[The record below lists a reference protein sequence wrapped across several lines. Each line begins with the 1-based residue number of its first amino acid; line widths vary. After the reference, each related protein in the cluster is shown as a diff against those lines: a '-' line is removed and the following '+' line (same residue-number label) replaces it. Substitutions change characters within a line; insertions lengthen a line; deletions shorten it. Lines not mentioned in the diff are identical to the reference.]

1 MTLYGPFL
9 RAVRMLT
16 NLKEN
21 PMTMKKILPFL
32 TALIL
37 GLGLALQPAEAKRLG
52 SGQSMGQQKQGFARE
67 ATPPS
72 APASATT
79 GTAATGA
86 AAAGATTAA
95 SGASK
100 WMGPLA
106 GLAAGGLLA
115 ALFFGGAFEGIQVMD
130 ILLIALLAFGIF
142 MLIRMMRAKAAQTQ
156 QQQAG
161 YQYAAA
167 GAPYGEAQQPVQ
179 SAPAAGTGFDRS
191 RTPLRD
197 APAWFDEHGFLQG
210 ARNHFLTLQMAW
222 DANDM
227 EKVREYFTPA
237 MFEQLRAQRAEIGDA
252 HNSTDV
258 QSLDAQ
264 LLDLTREGGM
274 IVASVLFQGRVREDG
289 NMPEDIAEIWHVQHA
304 ADSAQGDWLISGIQQ
319 ADPRTL
325 H

>member
-1 MTLYGPFL
+1 
-9 RAVRMLT
+9 
-16 NLKEN
+16 
-21 PMTMKKILPFL
+21 MTMKKILPFL
-32 TALIL
+32 TALII
-37 GLGLALQPAEAKRLG
+37 GLGLSLQPVEAKRLG
-52 SGQSMGQQKQGFARE
+52 AGQSMGQQKQSFARE

-72 APASATT
+72 APTSAGTSKAAP
-79 GTAATGA
+79 TAAP
-86 AAAGATTAA
+86 AT

-115 ALFFGGAFEGIQVMD
+115 ALFFGGAFEGVQPMD

-142 MLIRMMRAKAAQTQ
+142 MVVRAIRAKAAQA

-161 YQYAAA
+161 YQYVAA
-167 GAPYGEAQQPVQ
+167 GAPYGAAQQTAHTAPV
-179 SAPAAGTGFDRS
+179 AAAGFDRS
-191 RTPLRD
+191 RTALSD
-197 APAWFDEHGFLQG
+197 TPAWFDEHSFLQG
-210 ARNHFLTLQMAW
+210 ARTHFIALQMAW

-227 EKVREYFTPA
+227 EKVREYFTPD
-237 MFEQLRAQRAEIGDA
+237 MFEQLRAQRAEMGDA
-252 HNSTDV
+252 NNVTDV

-264 LLDLTREGGM
+264 LLDLVREGDV
-274 IVASVLFQGRVREDG
+274 ITASVLFQGRVREDG

-319 ADPRTL
+319 AEQRNP

>member
-1 MTLYGPFL
+1 
-9 RAVRMLT
+9 
-16 NLKEN
+16 
-21 PMTMKKILPFL
+21 MKKILPFL
-32 TALIL
+32 TALII
-37 GLGLALQPAEAKRLG
+37 GLGLSLQPVEAKRLG
-52 SGQSMGQQKQGFARE
+52 AGQSMGQQKQSFARE

-72 APASATT
+72 APTSATT

-142 MLIRMMRAKAAQTQ
+142 MVIRMLRAKTAQTQ
-156 QQQAG
+156 QPTG
-161 YQYAAA
+161 YQYATV
-167 GAPYGEAQQPVQ
+167 GAPYGTTQQPMQPV
-179 SAPAAGTGFDRS
+179 ADAGFKKQG
-191 RTPLRD
+191 RTFLPD
-197 APAWFDEHGFLQG
+197 APVWFNEDAFLQA

-222 DANDM
+222 DENDM
-227 EKVREYFTPA
+227 EKVREYFTPD

-252 HNSTDV
+252 NNTTDV

-264 LLDLTREGGM
+264 LLDLVREGNM

-304 ADSAQGDWLISGIQQ
+304 ADTAQGDWLISGIQQ
-319 ADPRTL
+319 AIPRTL